1 MCLLRPLTPGDEWT
15 RPDVLSS
22 CAGQASAGNPG
33 CFGVRILQFGREG
46 PREREG
52 ALGPTGL
59 PGSIWP
65 PLCSGRPHPH
75 HLPQEHK
82 AEVKALMKEQWQPST
97 NTSDVARQHSIQT
110 QGHEPTSQARHEQRE
125 LGPLLPLKYLS
136 VRSSMHPNPEQARVM
151 LPAKHRPCQATSD
164 QLCQ

>member
-1 MCLLRPLTPGDEWT
+1 
-15 RPDVLSS
+15 
-22 CAGQASAGNPG
+22 
-33 CFGVRILQFGREG
+33 
-46 PREREG
+46 
-52 ALGPTGL
+52 
-59 PGSIWP
+59 
-65 PLCSGRPHPH
+65 
-75 HLPQEHK
+75 
-82 AEVKALMKEQWQPST
+82 MKEQWQPST